1 ALLLSVL
8 KLSKGIQKWTYKES
22 KHTFLIPPELIS
34 TQSQSS
40 NNEKTRVTVP
50 IDFCINRINLIR
62 KQQVEK
68 IYQERRQ
75 MILQAKIIRQSYDYG
90 WTIGNDIELK
100 NGAFRVVA
108 RRQYGQRNDTIR
120 TGFQS
125 NILELFQIF

>member
-1 ALLLSVL
+1 
-8 KLSKGIQKWTYKES
+8 
-22 KHTFLIPPELIS
+22 
-34 TQSQSS
+34 
-40 NNEKTRVTVP
+40 